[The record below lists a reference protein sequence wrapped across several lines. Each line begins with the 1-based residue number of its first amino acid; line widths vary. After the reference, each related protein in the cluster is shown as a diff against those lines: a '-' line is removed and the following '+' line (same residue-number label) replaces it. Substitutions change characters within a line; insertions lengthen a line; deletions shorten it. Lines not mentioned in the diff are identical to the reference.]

1 MQSRGAEL
9 VGVWPTEGYSLDE
22 SQAMFDENQFVRLGL
37 DEDNESDLTDHR
49 IHNWLMKV
57 VVDLGFDVTAAQ
69 E

>member
-1 MQSRGAEL
+1 M
-9 VGVWPTEGYSLDE
+9 WPTEGYSFDE
-22 SQAMFDENQFVRLGL
+22 SQAMFDENHFVGLGL
-37 DEDNESDLTDHR
+37 DEDNESDLTDDR